1 MENAPMRRAIP
12 ILQHLFLLY
21 FLFMTLY
28 ALIFTMTR
36 VQYFPFIPW
45 TVLRFHYGMMA
56 PYQGISATNADLLAE
71 GLREGSWHRIDLDPY
86 YSMVRGSQV
95 MYRRMRS
102 FSFLEPEVYQQKY
115 SELAKKFLRLEAE
128 RGEEYESI
136 EFYAGS
142 MHAHERAHRFPL
154 LRLRD
159 EHVVPPHGNFL

>member
-56 PYQGISATNADLLAE
+56 PYQGDTDENADLLVGISLFLAAIWWFYAMIAAYITFFE
-71 GLREGSWHRIDLDPY
+71 PEEVY
-86 YSMVRGSQV
+86 E
-95 MYRRMRS
+95 RMRAWIPKIPAAAS
-102 FSFLEPEVYQQKY
+102 SSP
-115 SELAKKFLRLEAE
+115 A
-128 RGEEYESI
+128 
-136 EFYAGS
+136 
-142 MHAHERAHRFPL
+142 
-154 LRLRD
+154 
-159 EHVVPPHGNFL
+159 